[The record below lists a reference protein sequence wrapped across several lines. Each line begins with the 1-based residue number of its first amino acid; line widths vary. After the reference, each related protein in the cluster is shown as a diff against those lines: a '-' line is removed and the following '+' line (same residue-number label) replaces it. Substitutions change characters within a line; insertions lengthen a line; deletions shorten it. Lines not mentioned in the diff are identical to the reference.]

1 VLPFVKDHNTI
12 LLASHGIVCWGDT
25 VTHAEWYVEVVDT
38 YCKTV
43 MIASQLRPTL
53 NEIPP
58 DKIADLLA
66 IKKRLGLPDPRLASS
81 AEAIETTPANVVE
94 AQPSTAPARQPASY
108 EIDDLVSRLTAEV
121 SGFLR
126 GTE

>member
-1 VLPFVKDHNTI
+1 L
-12 LLASHGIVCWGDT
+12 
-25 VTHAEWYVEVVDT
+25 
-38 YCKTV
+38 
-43 MIASQLRPTL
+43 QLRPTL

-66 IKKRLGLPDPRLASS
+66 IKKRWGLPDPRLADS
-81 AEAIETTPANVVE
+81 AEAVETMPANLVE
-94 AQPSTAPARQPASY
+94 AQPSAAPTSQPTNY
-108 EIDDLVSRLTAEV
+108 EIDYLVSRLTTEV